1 MCAAHVLLCSAGTF
15 HSIGCQIVR
24 RHVEHLGDTGRQGF
38 NIFDQDDTKAVMK
51 KALKQHFSQRRG
63 TIASSN
69 IEDDDSL
76 EDAVADQT
84 QLQEWVSLV
93 IVLFCSASVAHPS
106 TKAVQTVHPISH
118 WDVGTSHYLCD
129 TCLVG
134 CSLHTVTCT
143 TLQNR
148 RLCCASAMDNEYQ
161 TAFLQQ
167 TQ

>member
-1 MCAAHVLLCSAGTF
+1 MSIAHVLQCSAGTF

-69 IEDDDSL
+69 IEGDDSL

-84 QLQEWVSLV
+84 QLQEWVSLEA
-93 IVLFCSASVAHPS
+93 VLFCSTFVVHLS
-106 TKAVQTVHPISH
+106 TTANHITS
-118 WDVGTSHYLCD
+118 GT
-129 TCLVG
+129 
-134 CSLHTVTCT
+134 
-143 TLQNR
+143 
-148 RLCCASAMDNEYQ
+148 
-161 TAFLQQ
+161 
-167 TQ
+167 

>member
-51 KALKQHFSQRRG
+51 KALKQLFSQRRG
-63 TIASSN
+63 TIASTN

-93 IVLFCSASVAHPS
+93 IVLFCFVPPLLRIHQQLQCRQHISYHIGMLVCHAIFAISVLCSVHYTLSSAGPYR
-106 TKAVQTVHPISH
+106 TEDAVVHLLS
-118 WDVGTSHYLCD
+118 
-129 TCLVG
+129 
-134 CSLHTVTCT
+134 
-143 TLQNR
+143 
-148 RLCCASAMDNEYQ
+148 
-161 TAFLQQ
+161 
-167 TQ
+167 